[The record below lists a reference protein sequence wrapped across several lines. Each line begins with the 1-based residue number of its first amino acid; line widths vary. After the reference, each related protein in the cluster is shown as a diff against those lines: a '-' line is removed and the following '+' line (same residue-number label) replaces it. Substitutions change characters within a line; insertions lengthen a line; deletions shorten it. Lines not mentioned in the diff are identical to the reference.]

1 MSSRLLLSL
10 LQNLPDHS
18 AFKTHARPPFGRG
31 GRWSEA
37 EQIAAETVNKL
48 ARLRADYVIVNGG
61 EEHEPDYI
69 LDPVDRVAAI
79 QPVTEVDDQ
88 EESSDGFGSLWHMQD
103 DPEIFE

>member
-18 AFKTHARPPFGRG
+18 SFKTHARPPFGRG

-69 LDPVDRVAAI
+69 LDPVDRTAAAV
-79 QPVTEVDDQ
+79 QDVTETEAS
-88 EESSDGFGSLWHMQD
+88 EEPDGLGSMWHTQD
-103 DPEIFE
+103 KPE